1 MNSLMVIKY
10 SCFSL
15 NPCKARLD
23 VLTGYGSTENYVIN
37 GMIFVLQVHS
47 LQGIGTPSMWILQA
61 IQLSSE
67 FGIKENVKHGS
78 GESNQKIKHYQAVK

>member
-15 NPCKARLD
+15 NPCKARLE

-37 GMIFVLQVHS
+37 GMIFVL
-47 LQGIGTPSMWILQA
+47 
-61 IQLSSE
+61 
-67 FGIKENVKHGS
+67 
-78 GESNQKIKHYQAVK
+78 